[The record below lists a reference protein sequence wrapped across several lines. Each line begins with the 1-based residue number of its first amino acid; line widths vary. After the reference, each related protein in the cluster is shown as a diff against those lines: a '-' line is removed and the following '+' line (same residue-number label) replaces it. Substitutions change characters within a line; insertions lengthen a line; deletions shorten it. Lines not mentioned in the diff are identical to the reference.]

1 MKLQFIL
8 SNRNLSIKSR
18 FFMTWTIW
26 KNKCLFDKV
35 NVDLKKMLIW
45 KNKCQFEKTN
55 VDLKK

>member
-1 MKLQFIL
+1 
-8 SNRNLSIKSR
+8 
-18 FFMTWTIW
+18 MTWTIW